1 MPELLGQLTIHAEE
15 GDIDELFGLVDWFDD
30 DDELRGRV
38 RRLSTPIR
46 PGEMGGVTD
55 VLVVALGT
63 GGIASVLAQS
73 LTAWFTHRRSDIT
86 LTLSAGETQV
96 TVDAK
101 RVKTP
106 EVAQALQALLEQAN
120 KSQ

>member
-1 MPELLGQLTIHAEE
+1 MSETQGQLTIHADESNV
-15 GDIDELFGLVDWFDD
+15 DELFGLLEWFND

-38 RRLSTPIR
+38 RLPSTPIR
-46 PGEMGGVTD
+46 LGEMGGVTD
-55 VLVVALGT
+55 ALVVALGA
-63 GGIASVLAQS
+63 GGAASVLAQS

-86 LTLSAGETQV
+86 LTLSAGGTELTI
-96 TVDAK
+96 DAK

-120 KSQ
+120 KPQ

>member
-1 MPELLGQLTIHAEE
+1 MPERQGQLTIRTD
-15 GDIDELFGLVDWFDD
+15 GGTDELFGLLEWFND

-38 RRLSTPIR
+38 SMPTPAMR
-46 PGEMGGVTD
+46 PGQMGGLAE
-55 VLVVALGT
+55 VLVVALGAR
-63 GGIASVLAQS
+63 GIVSALIQS
-73 LTAWFTHRRSDIT
+73 LTAWFTHRRSDIAVT
-86 LTLSAGETQV
+86 LTFDGTEL

-106 EVAQALQALLEQAN
+106 EITQALQALLDQAN